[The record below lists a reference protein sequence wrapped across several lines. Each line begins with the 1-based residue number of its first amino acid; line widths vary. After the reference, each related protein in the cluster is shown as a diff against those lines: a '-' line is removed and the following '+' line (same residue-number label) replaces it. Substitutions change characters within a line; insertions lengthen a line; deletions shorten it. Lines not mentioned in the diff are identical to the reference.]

1 MTRKAGIYAYLLT
14 DEERHLSIRAFTA
27 AMKQTAFEIQK
38 GICKVCAK
46 AFEIADMEADHITPW
61 SKGGKTIE
69 QKLSNAVPGLQ
80 SQEIQQMST
89 QG

>member
-14 DEERHLSIRAFTA
+14 GEERHLSIRAFTA

-46 AFEIADMEADHITPW
+46 VFEIADMEADHITPW
-61 SKGGKTIE
+61 SEGGQDNRTE
-69 QKLSNAVPGLQ
+69 LSNAVQALQ
-80 SQEIQQMST
+80 SQEIQQMSA